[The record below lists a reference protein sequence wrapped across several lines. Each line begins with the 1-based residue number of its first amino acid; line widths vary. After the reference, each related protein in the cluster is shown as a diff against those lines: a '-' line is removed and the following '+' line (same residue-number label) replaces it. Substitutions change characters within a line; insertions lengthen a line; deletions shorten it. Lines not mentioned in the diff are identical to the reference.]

1 MANGINVTS
10 NITDSE
16 EVSYV
21 ATPSLTVTSEVFV
34 GLKGDKGDQGDP
46 ASNLV
51 DSVNGQQGAVVLDT
65 DDISE
70 GANKYVTAAEK
81 TKLSN
86 LSGTNT
92 GDQDLSGL
100 VPNTRTINGYAL
112 SSNVSLTKSDVGLSN
127 VDNTSDA
134 SKPISTATQTALN
147 AKQGTITLT
156 TTGTSGASTLVG
168 NTLNI
173 PQYSGGGGGVTSVNG
188 DTGVVVL
195 DADDIS
201 DTSTTHKFVTAA
213 DITKL
218 SNLSGTNTGDQNL
231 STYVQG
237 PASAV
242 DKNLAYADGTTGKL
256 VNYSPSVRL
265 VDSGEDYGDLLRVGD
280 GIGYT
285 DYGQNAALSNGN
297 YTIVAADTVFLS
309 PGTGTTSASNKRIT
323 SVAAPTSGGDATN
336 KTYVDGLDAQNVK
349 LTGTQTVAGDKTF
362 SGNSTLQA
370 ITTIS
375 QGFRMGA
382 LPRTSA
388 VTLAS
393 TSAPLNF
400 CNATGGAFT
409 ITLPTA
415 AGRIGQM
422 FFFKKIDASANA
434 ITIARSGAETIDGAT
449 SQSLSTQYQA
459 ITVVSDGTNW
469 YIGL

>member
-1 MANGINVTS
+1 MANGINVTG
-10 NITDSE
+10 NISE
-16 EVSYV
+16 SSQEVTYT
-21 ATPSLTVTSEVFV
+21 ATQSLEVTAEIFV

-46 ASNLV
+46 ATNLV
-51 DSVNGQQGAVVLDT
+51 ASVNGQQGAVVLDT
-65 DDISE
+65 DDVAE
-70 GANKYVTAAEK
+70 GTNKYVTAAEK

-100 VPNTRTINGYAL
+100 VPNTRTVNGYAL

-237 PASAV
+237 PASAT
-242 DKNLAYADGTTGKL
+242 NNSLAVFNGTTGK
-256 VNYSPSVRL
+256 VVRDIDVTIGPYDNTL
-265 VDSGEDYGDLLRVGD
+265 GGLTGVYTYGDDFYVD
-280 GIGYT
+280 NSPT
-285 DYGQNAALSNGN
+285 GN
-297 YTIVAADTVFLS
+297 DSAPFTVAA
-309 PGTGTTSASNKRIT
+309 TGEVYVEGQLKNVTNPTSAQD
-323 SVAAPTSGGDATN
+323 GAT
-336 KTYVDGLDAQNVK
+336 KGYVDGLDAQNVK